1 MIRRPPISTRT
12 DTLLP
17 CTTLFR
23 SLLPLGEEQKRGFAM
38 EEVSTLTVPVRR
50 LDAVLDPASLP
61 RPVLLKIDVQGFEYE
76 VLEGLGALRDAIR
89 WIFVEVSFVELYQ
102 GQRLSADVETLLQ
115 ELEIGRAHV

>member
-1 MIRRPPISTRT
+1 
-12 DTLLP
+12 
-17 CTTLFR
+17 
-23 SLLPLGEEQKRGFAM
+23 M

-115 ELEIGRAHV
+115 ELGFERHAFFNEQYAEGSLIQRSEEHTSELQSLMRISYAVF